1 MKTIKNSN
9 NKFSVKLILMTL
21 LVITSL
27 SCSKE
32 ECEYSNDCFEMNSIN
47 ISTGIDTDGT
57 SISTGNVDPLW
68 VIASSPYPSGTPAL
82 SSSTYSVWEPSP
94 VPSTNANWINATGAN
109 CCTNLPGN
117 YTFER
122 DFTISS
128 GTASFAC
135 NFGIAYDDSL
145 IMLELV
151 APDSSTIPLTVTP
164 TSAYFLSTP
173 ITDVVYNPMVG
184 TWKIRATVN
193 FFDVGAG
200 FLTSGKIDI
209 MQPCSN

>member
-1 MKTIKNSN
+1 MKTIKN
-9 NKFSVKLILMTL
+9 KYSVKLILMTL
-21 LVITSL
+21 LVSLSL

-32 ECEYSNDCFEMNSIN
+32 ECDYVNDCFQTNSIN
-47 ISTGIDTDGT
+47 ISTGIDIDEN
-57 SISTGNVDPLW
+57 SIATGNIDPLW

-117 YTFER
+117 YIFER
-122 DFTISS
+122 DFTIPA

-151 APDSSTIPLTVTP
+151 APDSTTIPLTVTP
-164 TSAYFLSTP
+164 TTSYFLSIP
-173 ITDVVYNPMVG
+173 ITDVVYTPMAG

-200 FLTSGKIDI
+200 FLTSGKIDV